1 MPKTQNAVL
10 LRSVEDLADAK
21 ELRSVISLAL
31 TGTPIDEAALR
42 CAVWSF
48 VGTERR
54 AGVPPALVITRLTGL
69 IDDAAIGSLSA
80 RLALTRRVILWCVEE
95 YFGCLG
101 GDVLSADASHSWAPP
116 PALS

>member
-1 MPKTQNAVL
+1 MNSRGNAVR

-21 ELRSVISLAL
+21 ELRAVISMVL
-31 TGTPIDEAALR
+31 TRAPIDESALR

-48 VGTERR
+48 VGAERR

-69 IDDAAIGSLSA
+69 IDGAALVPLTS

-101 GDVLSADASHSWAPP
+101 GDVLAIDGRTESAR
-116 PALS
+116 PAVAD